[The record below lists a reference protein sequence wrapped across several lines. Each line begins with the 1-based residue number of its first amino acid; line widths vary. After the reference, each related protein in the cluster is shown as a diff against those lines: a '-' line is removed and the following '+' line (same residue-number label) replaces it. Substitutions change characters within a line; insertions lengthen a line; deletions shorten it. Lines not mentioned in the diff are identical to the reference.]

1 MEVTIN
7 TRHCSVPESIRNQS
21 LIRLQ
26 RLLRYNPY
34 VLGATAVFTNEGGN
48 RQMDVRLT
56 VKGGAPILG
65 RGQGPTFRTALDRA
79 VDRLETQLKRR
90 NPRHRS
96 RHVRPEQEFVE
107 ATAT

>member
-21 LIRLQ
+21 LNRLQ
-26 RLLRYNPY
+26 RLLRYNPM
-34 VLGATAVFTNEGGN
+34 VLGATAVFSSEGSN

-56 VKGGAPILG
+56 IKGGSPVLG

-79 VDRLETQLKRR
+79 LDRLETQLKRR

-96 RHVRPEQEFVE
+96 RRERIEPAFME
-107 ATAT
+107 ATSA

>member
-1 MEVTIN
+1 MEVSIN
-7 TRHCSVPESIRNQS
+7 SRHVSVPESIRNQS

-26 RLLRYNPY
+26 RLLRYNPM
-34 VLGATAVFTNEGGN
+34 VQGATAVFSSEGSTKLL
-48 RQMDVRLT
+48 DIRLN

-79 VDRLETQLKRR
+79 VERIETQLKRH

-96 RHVRPEQEFVE
+96 RRPRLNEPIVE
-107 ATAT
+107 ATSA

>member
-26 RLLRYNPY
+26 RMLRFNPR
-34 VLGATAVFTNEGGN
+34 VLGAAAVFSGEGN
-48 RQMDVRLT
+48 ARVLDVRLT

-79 VDRLETQLKRR
+79 LERVETQLKRH

-96 RHVRPEQEFVE
+96 RRVRIDQAIVR
-107 ATAT
+107 ASTA